1 MKRFASFIVALAFV
15 FSLTPAL
22 QITFAES
29 KVRDNSGNI
38 PATMLF
44 NRWFRVGQDR
54 DGVLL
59 NPSTLD
65 PADVVAKDAGGKGYR
80 LFPWQKEG
88 QEVWGRPSVNND
100 YAMPRLI
107 PTQGWSALGRDEA
120 GNRDFNNNYAINQ
133 YAWWTEIFLT
143 VKPNAG
149 ESQMYAHWYAIIDT
163 NGELWL
169 AILILPLTQCST
181 FRRHRLIKKAHVS
194 TIQKAPEILFQPI
207 IHKDHTILTNSEE
220 IFPRKLISGGS
231 MILLETWLTECGE
244 LAGAI
249 WPTMTQFR
257 TMIIHGMN
265 RMSQIHTNTQTQ

>member
-1 MKRFASFIVALAFV
+1 MKRFASLIVALALV
-15 FSLTPAL
+15 LSLTPAL

-169 AILILPLTQCST
+169 DP
-181 FRRHRLIKKAHVS
+181 
-194 TIQKAPEILFQPI
+194 
-207 IHKDHTILTNSEE
+207 D
-220 IFPRKLISGGS
+220 
-231 MILLETWLTECGE
+231 
-244 LAGAI
+244 
-249 WPTMTQFR
+249 
-257 TMIIHGMN
+257 
-265 RMSQIHTNTQTQ
+265 